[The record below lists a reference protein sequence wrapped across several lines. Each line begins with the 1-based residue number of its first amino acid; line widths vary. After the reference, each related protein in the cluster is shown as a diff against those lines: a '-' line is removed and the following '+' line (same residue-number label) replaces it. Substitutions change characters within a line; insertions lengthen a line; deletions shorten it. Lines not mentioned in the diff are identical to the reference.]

1 MKNQQKIS
9 LKKFACTHFNLVMW
23 DYLTAI
29 KETLQTNK
37 QKLKVKKRL
46 FFQLQGRNVEVKQ
59 KQNNSETITSKRKLL
74 GMKS

>member
-1 MKNQQKIS
+1 MHAPIS
-9 LKKFACTHFNLVMW
+9 ILLCGIILK
-23 DYLTAI
+23 AI
-29 KETLQTNK
+29 QETLQTNK
-37 QKLKVKKRL
+37 QKLKVEKRL